1 MCQNIQPALKYSTLL
16 VWNEGHLS
24 VTLLWLW
31 SRFPTPW
38 MEIRNSRWVRSRA
51 KTLKIIE
58 GFLSKY
64 SAISV
69 TFNSLSIWN
78 KGDLSGTFNWLLE
91 GIPDSMNEDHE
102 LKMGLESSPRPWDS
116 FKKGIISKYLNS
128 SETLNNLSL
137 WNKGYQSETFPSLW
151 MIFLTPWG
159 DIRNSKMGLEK
170 SQKH

>member
-1 MCQNIQPALKYSTLL
+1 MSNIQPDLRYSTICYCEIKVICQEHFLDFGGTPEASGEPDLNYLKKVLCQNIQPALKYSTLF

-38 MEIRNSRWVRSRA
+38 MEIRKSRWVRSRA

-102 LKMGLESSPRPWDS
+102 LKIRWVWSQAQDLETHL
-116 FKKGIISKYLNS
+116 KKVS
-128 SETLNNLSL
+128 
-137 WNKGYQSETFPSLW
+137 YQN
-151 MIFLTPWG
+151 I
-159 DIRNSKMGLEK
+159 
-170 SQKH
+170 

>member
-1 MCQNIQPALKYSTLL
+1 MKVVSQEHFLYFGGCS
-16 VWNEGHLS
+16 
-24 VTLLWLW
+24 WLPEW
-31 SRFPTPW
+31 RKETPNGTGV
-38 MEIRNSRWVRSRA
+38 ET